1 MKQVVQGSA
10 RLDSAYR
17 VLFAV
22 VCTPADL
29 QELAGKCLILCTQ
42 HTPTHTHTH
51 THIHIYVKGYIC
63 MYVHINIFNSCPYL
77 PV

>member
-42 HTPTHTHTH
+42 YTPTHTHTH

>member
-17 VLFAV
+17 VLFAMV
-22 VCTPADL
+22 RTPADL

-51 THIHIYVKGYIC
+51 TPQLYHVLFPHTE
-63 MYVHINIFNSCPYL
+63 PQPEYL
-77 PV
+77 NRFLF